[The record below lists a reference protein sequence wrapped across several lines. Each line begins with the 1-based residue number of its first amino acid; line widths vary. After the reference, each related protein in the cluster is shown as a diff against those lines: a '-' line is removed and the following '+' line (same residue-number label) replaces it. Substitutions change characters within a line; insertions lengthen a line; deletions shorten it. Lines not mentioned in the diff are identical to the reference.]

1 MYVKH
6 SVGVRVVVGNVA
18 DIRLLLERD
27 AERGCVVRLSTH
39 AACSL
44 PTPHKVVF
52 VVADSSTNTVPER
65 PTLQCLRHGEHD
77 RTHAWQT
84 THLHV
89 VTNTVPERPTLQC
102 LRHGEHDRTQAWQ
115 TTHLHVVTNTV
126 PKLPITTLRLRNAS
140 DKKSVK
146 YVGVVLTKVELA
158 VNFLTVDNVELV
170 WNTSLHA
177 AHFEVKPLMM
187 MVCVDVT
194 VEYQVILVLT
204 NLAQQQQPL
213 ISHHNHITTTLITTT
228 QLHLSQLHSSQ
239 SHHNYTHHNYTTT
252 LITTT
257 QLHSSQLHNYT
268 YHNYESW
275 GQSVPSRWTETLE

>member
-89 VTNTVPERPTLQC
+89 VTNTVP
-102 LRHGEHDRTQAWQ
+102 
-115 TTHLHVVTNTV
+115 
-126 PKLPITTLRLRNAS
+126 KLPITTLRLRNAS

-177 AHFEVKPLMM
+177 AHFEVEPLMM

-239 SHHNYTHHNYTTT
+239 
-252 LITTT
+252 
-257 QLHSSQLHNYT
+257 LHT
-268 YHNYESW
+268 
-275 GQSVPSRWTETLE
+275 G